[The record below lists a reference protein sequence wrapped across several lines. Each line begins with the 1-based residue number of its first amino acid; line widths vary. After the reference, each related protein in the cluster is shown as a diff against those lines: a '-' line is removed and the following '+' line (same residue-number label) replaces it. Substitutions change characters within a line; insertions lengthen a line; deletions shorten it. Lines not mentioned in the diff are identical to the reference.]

1 MPSSNPTYTALI
13 PDFLPPRTSL
23 PHTLIMIVLD
33 WTRPW
38 TFVQELETWL
48 QLIDI
53 NVADGGAL
61 VKCID
66 EEAYNGVHDRQRVA
80 LCLSKRYLSIGTST
94 LRPVL

>member
-48 QLIDI
+48 QLIE
-53 NVADGGAL
+53 NWAKGDGSREVQIAR
-61 VKCID
+61 
-66 EEAYNGVHDRQRVA
+66 EEGRER
-80 LCLSKRYLSIGTST
+80 RE
-94 LRPVL
+94 